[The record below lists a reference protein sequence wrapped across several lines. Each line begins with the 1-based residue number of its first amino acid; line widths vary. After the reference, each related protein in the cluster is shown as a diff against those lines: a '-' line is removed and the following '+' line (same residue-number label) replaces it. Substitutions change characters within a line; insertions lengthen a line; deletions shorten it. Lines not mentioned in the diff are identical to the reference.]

1 MRVRKGK
8 EMRRYLISVTA
19 LVVALLLVVIVYT
32 TIDSVRRIN
41 REMDKEKTRVVEQ
54 LVDYFTTTMQALTA
68 TGQDTEL
75 MSVFREDLISPTDP
89 AKRLVLLDFLTQ
101 MERKQFNADY
111 LVYVSNGNVIT
122 KSVAPGLNITTFPSS
137 LPDGNDKNYVILDE
151 LGGREGFFISVFA
164 VAPLVG
170 YGEEFMNF
178 SVDRTDQM
186 SALEKEYTDAKS
198 DLITRQIIIGVII
211 LLLGGIIS
219 ALGVYYLT
227 KRDITGPIEEI
238 NRISDQIMEGSFEG
252 EVEVNRD
259 SDFASLQALL
269 SSGKK
274 ILDKLDELQE

>member
-211 LLLGGIIS
+211 LLLGGLIS
-219 ALGVYYLT
+219 ALGVRYLT

-252 EVEVNRD
+252 EIEVNRD
-259 SDFASLQALL
+259 SDFASLQSLL

-274 ILDKLDELQE
+274 ILDKLDELQ